1 MNTRPDAQRERSISP
16 LLSGWSNNARRSTL
30 RLPSLFVCQ
39 THFHSTKR
47 HCRDLLLKDSKC
59 FFHTPVLFQTF
70 IWSIKGAQKTI
81 VITDTAAIMWNQ
93 IIILNNKYSMYKLA
107 SDKRTKTTKT
117 HHSNL
122 LIFGKT
128 ALCFI
133 LLVFVLFWTLSW
145 L

>member
-1 MNTRPDAQRERSISP
+1 M
-16 LLSGWSNNARRSTL
+16 
-30 RLPSLFVCQ
+30 
-39 THFHSTKR
+39 
-47 HCRDLLLKDSKC
+47 

-128 ALCFI
+128 ALIYALYC
-133 LLVFVLFWTLSW
+133 
-145 L
+145 